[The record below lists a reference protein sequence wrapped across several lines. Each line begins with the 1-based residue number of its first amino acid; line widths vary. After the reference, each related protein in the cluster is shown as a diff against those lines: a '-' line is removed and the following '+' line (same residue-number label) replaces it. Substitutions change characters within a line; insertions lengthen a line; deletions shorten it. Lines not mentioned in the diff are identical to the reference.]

1 MRKILLPLLALV
13 LLCVCTAVPALGDEA
28 VTLEVNT
35 GKLPVHAAGDP
46 YLAELGAVLP
56 EGETL
61 PVLVLPVKKSQQLKV
76 TVKPRTVKDKKFT
89 LSADDETVVQIRGN
103 TVSGARPGTAVLTVA
118 SHKDPSAAVQY
129 RVLVIQPVTRIA
141 ITAPDKSV
149 AVGKTITLAAS
160 ILPEDAAMKGVTW
173 ESANEQIATV
183 DANGTVTG
191 LKRGKARINAVAADG
206 SNIRA
211 NINIQVTQDAQE
223 ITLDKQDVN
232 VDVGRN
238 TVLKATVLPKDTDDK
253 KVVWSSTDESIA
265 TVNSQGRIAGV
276 ALGECEVICTSAA
289 NGEIQARATVHVK
302 QPVTK
307 VSFTGAPTIYAGE
320 SARLTV
326 VIEPEN
332 ASNKAVT
339 FRSGNEKIL
348 TVSEDGTINAVKAG
362 ETYVN
367 VVTQDGSNRQARI
380 KIKVFQ
386 HVTGVHMR
394 RRTAYIDINT
404 SSKTSAVLEPSNA
417 TNQNMTWESADP
429 YIATAEAVARQTN
442 RVSIRGVSRGET
454 IVTGITEDGGF
465 PTSIVVK
472 VGDWE
477 SSLKLTEAH
486 VEGDAAILK
495 VKNVS
500 ELNIT
505 SITAEISVFDIDG
518 QPVPCCTKNDG
529 NTFQMVYKKPLAP
542 GATTKEGYWKVVN
555 YKLPTSLTVS
565 DYVVRIT
572 EFEIDNDWV
581 KLIRKNRQPTKKC
594 PVHL

>member
-1 MRKILLPLLALV
+1 M
-13 LLCVCTAVPALGDEA
+13 
-28 VTLEVNT
+28 
-35 GKLPVHAAGDP
+35 
-46 YLAELGAVLP
+46 
-56 EGETL
+56 
-61 PVLVLPVKKSQQLKV
+61 
-76 TVKPRTVKDKKFT
+76 
-89 LSADDETVVQIRGN
+89 
-103 TVSGARPGTAVLTVA
+103 
-118 SHKDPSAAVQY
+118 
-129 RVLVIQPVTRIA
+129 
-141 ITAPDKSV
+141 
-149 AVGKTITLAAS
+149 
-160 ILPEDAAMKGVTW
+160 
-173 ESANEQIATV
+173 
-183 DANGTVTG
+183 
-191 LKRGKARINAVAADG
+191 
-206 SNIRA
+206 
-211 NINIQVTQDAQE
+211 
-223 ITLDKQDVN
+223 
-232 VDVGRN
+232 DVGRN

-348 TVSEDGTINAVKAG
+348 TVSEDGTINAIKAG

-454 IVTGITEDGGF
+454 VVTGITEDGGF

-477 SSLKLTEAH
+477 NSLKLTEAH
-486 VEGDAAILK
+486 VEGDLAILK

-505 SITAEISVFDIDG
+505 SITAEVSVFDIDG

-529 NTFQMVYKKPLAP
+529 NTFQMVYKKPLGP

-565 DYVVRIT
+565 DYVIKIT